1 MLLIVYFFHFQLKVL
16 IELVTYW
23 DSGFGPCNWI
33 IWKNVL
39 ICIFGVMALFFGT
52 KDSIEQI
59 IQLYSPAA
67 TAMLE
72 VTATNNTHVF
82 SNATQLFTNVTT
94 S

>member
-1 MLLIVYFFHFQLKVL
+1 
-16 IELVTYW
+16 
-23 DSGFGPCNWI
+23 
-33 IWKNVL
+33 
-39 ICIFGVMALFFGT
+39 MALFFGT